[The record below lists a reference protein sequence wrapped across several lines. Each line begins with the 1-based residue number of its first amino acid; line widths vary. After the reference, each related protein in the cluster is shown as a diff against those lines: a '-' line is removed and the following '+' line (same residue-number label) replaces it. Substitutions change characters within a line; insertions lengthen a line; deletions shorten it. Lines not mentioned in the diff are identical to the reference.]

1 MRHWQTGVAAVVAA
15 ALLSASLVQGQDRS
29 SRKTEIQV
37 LAIRAT
43 NKNTEIS
50 PELREIADELK
61 RQFKFTGFKL
71 ERRATGSV
79 GIDEAFRTPLLEG
92 WEARVTPKEND
103 TKRVKLQIE
112 IAKGN
117 EKPDSATVTVPLGK
131 FQLMGG
137 QRLENGDSL
146 IVAVAGR

>member
-1 MRHWQTGVAAVVAA
+1 MRHWQTGLAAVLAM
-15 ALLSASLVQGQDRS
+15 ALLSASFGQAQDTS
-29 SRKTEIQV
+29 KRKTDIQV

-50 PELREIADELK
+50 PELKEIADELK
-61 RQFKFTGFKL
+61 KQFKFTGFKL
-71 ERRATGSV
+71 EKRATGSA
-79 GIDEAFRTPLLEG
+79 GIDEAFKTPLFEG

-112 IAKGN
+112 IAKGKD
-117 EKPDSATVTVPLGK
+117 KPDSATVTVPLGK

-137 QRLENGDSL
+137 QKLENGDSL